1 MNPPGM
7 LELLFRGSA
16 TVAALVLWMGATV
29 GRAEDSRFDLGAAL
43 AVLPAKAGAVL
54 ALPPGEHRLPPEGWR
69 LQGLR
74 QVIIDG
80 LGATLIATSRHAPAL
95 QISDCE
101 GLTLRNFQIDYD
113 PLPFTQGVVQ
123 KVDPIARTVEV
134 RLYDGYP
141 GLGAVAPPK
150 GGVFTDARLQVFDPK
165 LEQPKVGTPDY
176 GASRLEDAGD
186 RVVRVTLPEGQ
197 LGIDLITPQDLVTIS
212 SRAAEGV
219 TIRNSRDVILDGIT
233 IWSAPNVALLVRSC
247 ETGGIFRNVKIIPG
261 PPPAGATARRLM
273 SACADGLNISYT
285 RNGPLVEQCE
295 FSYLGDDSINFHG
308 TMVPVLKWLDDRT
321 FLAAL
326 PWRNNRFDAMTRSG
340 DVVRF
345 LEPPSYTV
353 LSQNRIESVTIAQEP
368 VEPWMN
374 TFSGIWSML
383 KIRPESVTFYR
394 VTLQSPV
401 RDIPTGVFGEI
412 PATAAPGF
420 LIRNNYFHDH
430 RARGLRIMSADG
442 GILNNRFAR
451 IKGVAISLGPEFAFW
466 RESGW
471 ARNITVSGN
480 HILDVA
486 QGLNTQLP
494 SSYTL
499 GAISVM
505 VRSDPD
511 SVSSFMGNEN
521 LVIENN
527 IINGSSVSGISVSNA
542 RNVQI
547 ANNAI
552 SRVNLSSRTD
562 AGRDYALTSTEPIS
576 IIRAEAQLKDNTI
589 LPHADPSPRQ
599 P

>member
-1 MNPPGM
+1 M
-7 LELLFRGSA
+7 LEHLFRGSS
-16 TVAALVLWMGATV
+16 TVIALVLWATATV
-29 GRAEDSRFDLGAAL
+29 GRAEESRFDLSAAL
-43 AVLPAKAGAVL
+43 AALPVGQGGVLS
-54 ALPPGEHRLPPEGWR
+54 LPPGEHRLPPEGWR

-80 LGATLIATSRHAPAL
+80 QGATLVATSRHAPAL
-95 QISDCE
+95 QITDCE

-123 KVDPIARTVEV
+123 KVDPATRVVEM
-134 RLYDGYP
+134 RLHDGYP
-141 GLGAVAPPK
+141 GLDAVAPPQ

-165 LEQPKVGTPDY
+165 LEQHKVGTPDY

-197 LGIDLITPQDLVTIS
+197 LGIDLIAPQDLVTIS

-219 TIRNSRDVILDGIT
+219 TIRNSRDVTLDGIT
-233 IWSAPNVALLVRSC
+233 IWSAPNVAILVRSC
-247 ETGGIFRNVKIIPG
+247 ETGGIFRNVKITPG

-308 TMVPVLKWLDDRT
+308 TMVPILKWLDERT

-326 PWRNNRFDAMTRSG
+326 PWKNNRFDAMSRPG
-340 DVVRF
+340 DVIRF
-345 LEPPSYTV
+345 LEPSSYRV
-353 LSQNRIESVTIAQEP
+353 LAQNRIASVATAQEP
-368 VEPWMN
+368 VTTWMP
-374 TFSGIWSML
+374 TLSPIWSML

-394 VTLQSPV
+394 VTLEAPAH
-401 RDIPTGVFGEI
+401 DIPAGAFGEI

-420 LIRNNYFHDH
+420 LIRNNFFHDH
-430 RARGLRIMSADG
+430 RARGLRIMSGNGA
-442 GILNNRFAR
+442 ILNNRFAR

-480 HILDVA
+480 HILDVG

-494 SSYTL
+494 TSYTL

-527 IINGSSVSGISVSNA
+527 IIDGSSVSGISVSNA

-547 ANNAI
+547 ANNTI

-562 AGRDYALTSTEPIS
+562 AGRDYALTSTETIS
-576 IIRAEAQLKDNTI
+576 IIRAEAQLHDNTI
-589 LPHADPSPRQ
+589 LPHADLSPRL